1 MAGIYTRD
9 NVNYSQM
16 LQNAI
21 ANRARNA
28 ERQAQYI
35 QNQGKLWGD
44 TVTNIG
50 NMAGRAVGGYNNW
63 KGDTTVEDEEEAE
76 LELLKKQLE
85 EYKAQQAEAAAYN
98 GQVQTATNLME
109 GYHPN
114 VVGTYSRASLYD
126 DNPYKLPGNSD
137 ATQSDYMNYIME
149 MNRLYG
155 GR

>member
-9 NVNYSQM
+9 NINYSTM

-21 ANRARNA
+21 ANRARAA
-28 ERQAQYI
+28 EREAAYI

-63 KGDTTVEDEEEAE
+63 KGDTTVEEAEDAE

-85 EYKAQQAEAAAYN
+85 EYKAQQAEAADYR
-98 GQVQTATNLME
+98 GQVETATNLME

-114 VVGTYSRASLYD
+114 VVGNYSRASLYD
-126 DNPYKLPGNSD
+126 DNPYRLPGNSN
-137 ATQSDYMNYIME
+137 ANQNDYFNYQMAMNK
-149 MNRLYG
+149 LFG

>member
-1 MAGIYTRD
+1 MSIYNRD
-9 NVNYSQM
+9 NINYSQM
-16 LQNAI
+16 IQNAI
-21 ANRARNA
+21 TNRNA
-28 ERQAQYI
+28 AAQRQAAYDQAK
-35 QNQGKLWGD
+35 GKLWGD
-44 TVTNIG
+44 TTSNIG
-50 NMAGRAVGGYNNW
+50 NIIGEGIGGYNKW
-63 KGDTTVEDEEEAE
+63 KGDTTAEDAEDAE
-76 LELLKKQLE
+76 LEMLKKKLE
-85 EYKAQQAEAAAYN
+85 EYKTQQDEADAYR

-126 DNPYKLPGNSD
+126 DNPYKLPGNSN

>member
-1 MAGIYTRD
+1 
-9 NVNYSQM
+9 M

-21 ANRARNA
+21 ANRAKAA
-28 ERQAQYI
+28 ERQAVYTQA
-35 QNQGKLWGD
+35 QGKLWGD
-44 TVTNIG
+44 TATNVGNIIG
-50 NMAGRAVGGYNNW
+50 GAVGGYNKW
-63 KGDTTVEDEEEAE
+63 AGDTTTEEAEDAE

-85 EYKAQQAEAAAYN
+85 QYEAQQAEADAYN
-98 GQVQTATNLME
+98 GQVETATNLME

-126 DNPYKLPGNSD
+126 DNPYKLPGNSN
-137 ATQSDYMNYIME
+137 ANQSDYFNYQMA

>member
-16 LQNAI
+16 IQNALT
-21 ANRARNA
+21 NRARNA
-28 ERQAQYI
+28 ERQAAYTQA
-35 QNQGKLWGD
+35 QGKLWGD
-44 TVTNIG
+44 AVANVGNIVG
-50 NMAGRAVGGYNNW
+50 GAVGGYNKW
-63 KGDTTVEDEEEAE
+63 KGDDTTAESEDAE

-85 EYKAQQAEAAAYN
+85 EYQKQQAEADAYN

-126 DNPYKLPGNSD
+126 DNPYKLPGNSN
-137 ATQSDYMNYIME
+137 ANQNDYFNYQMA

>member
-126 DNPYKLPGNSD
+126 DNPYKLPGNSN
-137 ATQSDYMNYIME
+137 ANQNDYFNYQLA